1 MKQIQSA
8 YYDKFRCLAGACPD
22 SCCQEWDVQ
31 VDEASTRRYL
41 ALPGSLGDRLR
52 QKLKQDEDGEYY
64 LEITDRRCPMW
75 RTDGLC
81 EIQAQ
86 LGEEG
91 LCKVCHEF
99 PRLRHDYGDF
109 VELGLELSCPEAARL
124 ILTSPAEPAVVR
136 EVSGGEE
143 PEYDREAMEILLRT
157 RSQALEILQN
167 HPLPQALVLLL
178 LFGYR
183 TQEELDGGEPAA
195 CDPAAELALAR
206 QVAQS
211 GDGQDLAEFYLSLE
225 ILTPRWAALLRQSA
239 EPMGW
244 VEELR
249 AMARY
254 GVERYW
260 LQAVSDY
267 DLVCRVKMIVAA
279 CLLVRQLGG
288 NVLETAQL
296 YSKEIENSGEN
307 VDAILDAAYAH
318 PALTDANLL
327 RLLALN

>member
-1 MKQIQSA
+1 VAKKVLLL
-8 YYDKFRCLAGACPD
+8 DLDNTLWGGLAGEA
-22 SCCQEWDVQ
+22 DVTPITLS
-31 VDEASTRRYL
+31 DDHGGL
-41 ALPGSLGDRLR
+41 AYKNLQRVILQMKKQGVLLGIVS
-52 QKLKQDEDGEYY
+52 KNNEED
-64 LEITDRRCPMW
+64 
-75 RTDGLC
+75 
-81 EIQAQ
+81 
-86 LGEEG
+86 
-91 LCKVCHEF
+91 
-99 PRLRHDYGDF
+99 
-109 VELGLELSCPEAARL
+109 
-124 ILTSPAEPAVVR
+124 
-136 EVSGGEE
+136 
-143 PEYDREAMEILLRT
+143 
-157 RSQALEILQN
+157 ALEILQN

-183 TQEELDGGEPAA
+183 AQEELDGGEPAA
-195 CDPAAELALAR
+195 CDPASELALAR

-225 ILTPRWAALLRQSA
+225 ILTPRWVALLRQSA

-307 VDAILDAAYAH
+307 VDAILDAAYTH